1 MTQEKEINSSVIDEP
16 QEIPH
21 QETLTVWGLAW
32 PSILNNLLF
41 SLVGLVSI
49 YAVGHIGT
57 EAVAAV
63 GTGQRI
69 FWIFQASGASVAA
82 SWLAKG

>member
-1 MTQEKEINSSVIDEP
+1 MTQKTDISSSSEDGS

-69 FWIFQASGASVAA
+69 FWIFQAS
-82 SWLAKG
+82 KP